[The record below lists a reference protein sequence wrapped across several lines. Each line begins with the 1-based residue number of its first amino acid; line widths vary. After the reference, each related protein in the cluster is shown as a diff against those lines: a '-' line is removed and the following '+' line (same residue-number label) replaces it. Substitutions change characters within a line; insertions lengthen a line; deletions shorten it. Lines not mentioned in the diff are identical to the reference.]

1 MRKFTLFD
9 MQLIKLLSCRMI
21 LLLAVATIQ
30 CKCNTQIFFFTHS
43 VKLLTFSVLSFSF
56 ISLHKTIYFFKLLIN
71 MHESS
76 FKAIFNRLS
85 KVIGRECCG
94 FSLLWSKKLALPSQ
108 QIRYKPITDH
118 DLVTLIFPRFGKFA
132 WF

>member
-1 MRKFTLFD
+1 
-9 MQLIKLLSCRMI
+9 
-21 LLLAVATIQ
+21 
-30 CKCNTQIFFFTHS
+30 
-43 VKLLTFSVLSFSF
+43 
-56 ISLHKTIYFFKLLIN
+56 

-118 DLVTLIFPRFGKFA
+118 DLVTLTFPRFGKFA